1 MNHTEELHRITRD
14 IAILSSKVFSGR
26 LSGTSG
32 AFHAAKF
39 LAQSLQDMG
48 IQEKG
53 SDGYFSPVK
62 KKVGQCVELEAI
74 QKMEIKVVILC

>member
-1 MNHTEELHRITRD
+1 MNRNEELHRITRD
-14 IAILSSKVFSGR
+14 IAILSSKKFSGR

-53 SDGYFSPVK
+53 SDGYFSPVN
-62 KKVGQCVELEAI
+62 V
-74 QKMEIKVVILC
+74 